1 MKKEIISLKKVNQ
14 NDLMSERLK
23 KVCTVL
29 NYIEH

>member
-1 MKKEIISLKKVNQ
+1 MKKEITSFKKVNQ
-14 NDLMSERLK
+14 NDLMSKRLK